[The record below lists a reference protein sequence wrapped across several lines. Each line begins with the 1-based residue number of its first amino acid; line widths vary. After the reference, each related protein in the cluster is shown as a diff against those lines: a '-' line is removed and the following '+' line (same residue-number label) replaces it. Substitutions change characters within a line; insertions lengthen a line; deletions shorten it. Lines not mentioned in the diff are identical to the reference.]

1 MRISLLLLLLTL
13 TIGFLLF
20 ATPQAGGVAAQ
31 DGSQVVVESR
41 FDVTD
46 APSQTEIVQQVVD
59 FPSGA
64 WTSPHSHGGQAIN
77 LVLEGEITLRQGGV
91 DKAHT
96 AGQSWTDS
104 TGQVHAAGNTGNG
117 LARLL
122 TNFILPSN
130 ATQTTVEG
138 TSDNQPTVT
147 YEARFPLPALPAT
160 TEIRQQAISL
170 QPGWQESTAYAGFT
184 SSLMIDGEVSFTVS
198 GSEQT
203 YQAGEA
209 WSTRGS
215 VPVEGSNK
223 SGREA
228 RVFTTYLLPKGAD
241 LNVTPGPVDPGSNPT
256 ASSGAGENGWL
267 MPVLVAVLFAIA
279 AVAVGIPL
287 MRRERSR

>member
-1 MRISLLLLLLTL
+1 MRLSLLLLLVTL
-13 TIGFLLF
+13 TIGFILF
-20 ATPQAGGVAAQ
+20 ATPQVAAQ
-31 DGSQVVVESR
+31 DGSEVVVESR

-46 APSQTEIVQQVVD
+46 APSQTELVQQVVD
-59 FPSGA
+59 FPPGA

-117 LARLL
+117 PARLL

-147 YEARFPLPALPAT
+147 YEARFPLPTLPAN

-184 SSLMIDGEVSFTVS
+184 SSLMIDGEVSFTVN
-198 GSEQT
+198 GNEQT

-228 RVFTTYLLPKGAD
+228 RIFTTYLLPKGAD

-256 ASSGAGENGWL
+256 ASSGARENGWL
-267 MPVLVAVLFAIA
+267 IPALVAALLMIA

-287 MRRERSR
+287 MSRRRMR